1 MDFWLTED
9 QEALRDGIRSFV
21 EGRFDYETSAEREE
35 TDAVIDPATWA
46 ELGEM
51 GVFSLRQDGFDN
63 EQRTEPGKERLL
75 RWG

>member
-35 TDAVIDPATWA
+35 TDD
-46 ELGEM
+46 E
-51 GVFSLRQDGFDN
+51 
-63 EQRTEPGKERLL
+63 
-75 RWG
+75 